1 MQTKTR
7 TVVFMAILVA
17 VMLLFGFTPIGYI
30 PMPFASLTLM
40 CLPVL
45 VGTFVLGPRAGFGL
59 SLVFILTSLL
69 QLVMKPTA
77 LALILLEANPFLCV
91 VSLIIPR
98 LLIPLAAWGVYRLL
112 QGRRP
117 RLALIAGSA
126 AGSLINTFVYLL
138 LLQIWFVSDIASGF
152 GMTLEAA
159 TALIWGIVLTNG
171 LPEAVLA
178 AVICP
183 LVSQAVSKSVPP
195 LVNPRKETRTP

>member
-1 MQTKTR
+1 MRSKTR

-17 VMLLFGFTPIGYI
+17 LMLLFGFTPIGYI

-45 VGTFVLGPRAGFGL
+45 IGTFVLGFRAGFGL
-59 SLVFILTSLL
+59 SLVFIITSLL
-69 QLVMKPTA
+69 QLVMRPTA
-77 LALILLEANPFLCV
+77 MALILLEANPFLCV

-98 LLIPLAAWGVYRLL
+98 LLIPAVAWGVELL
-112 QGRRP
+112 LEKRWP
-117 RLALIAGSA
+117 RLALVAASA

-138 LLQIWFVSDIASGF
+138 LLQIWFVGAIAAGYS
-152 GMTLEAA
+152 MTVEAA

-183 LVSQAVSKSVPP
+183 LVSRAVSKSIPP
-195 LVNPRKETRTP
+195 LKSGRKETETS

>member
-1 MQTKTR
+1 MQSKTR

-91 VSLIIPR
+91 ISLIIPR
-98 LLIPLAAWGVYRLL
+98 LLIAPATWGVFRLL
-112 QGRRP
+112 EGRRP
-117 RLALIAGSA
+117 RIALIAGSA
-126 AGSLINTFVYLL
+126 AGSLTNTFVYLL
-138 LLQIWFVSDIASGF
+138 LLQVWFAADIASGF
-152 GMTLEAA
+152 GITLEAA
-159 TALIWGIVLTNG
+159 AALIWGIVLTNG

-183 LVSQAVSKSVPP
+183 LVSRAVSKSIPP
-195 LVNPRKETRTP
+195 LARGRKETHIP